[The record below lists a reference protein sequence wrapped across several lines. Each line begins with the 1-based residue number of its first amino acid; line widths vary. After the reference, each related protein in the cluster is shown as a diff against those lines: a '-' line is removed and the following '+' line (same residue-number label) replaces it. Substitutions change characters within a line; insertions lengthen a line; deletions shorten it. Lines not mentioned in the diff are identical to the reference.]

1 MAEKRKLTLVHYII
15 YGAIMGAMVSV
26 VLGQQFIP
34 GAEASSDMTM
44 NLVFGGFI
52 VGAIGGVGFGKNQLS
67 QASDESPK
75 AEDEPEG

>member
-1 MAEKRKLTLVHYII
+1 MAEKRKLTFVHYIM

-44 NLVFGGFI
+44 NLVFGGLV
-52 VGAIGGVGFGKNQLS
+52 VGAIGGGIFGKNKLS
-67 QASDESPK
+67 QSAEESPT
-75 AEDEPEG
+75 AEDSPEG